1 MNNKKRGSNCA
12 GSALLIGMIVM
23 AVLVVGSGVGLGAKT
38 GLDTR
43 KWNNLSQAVDS
54 YRISYFSNQKENLGK
69 RWEDTGVFD
78 FPERKDILEQ
88 MEKLE
93 GSAKE
98 ADTWFA
104 EETARIQTASEQK
117 EDYHLS
123 DGYAD
128 YESYLESCME
138 ALESRDY
145 EKARELT
152 EEADSQLEELIEE
165 NETYIEEKVRS
176 YAALDLSTAD
186 VEDKT
191 NLQTELQTAEQLAKE
206 GKYNELGPVFEKMD
220 EIAYRYMEPEHKL
233 NISVQQVDAS
243 AFPNVRL
250 YLRVEDALSG
260 EVPVLDDIL
269 FFIRKQD
276 ANANFVKQQISR
288 VSQLNENEA
297 LNVDMVADV
306 SGSMAGQPIQEAKN
320 VMSNFI
326 SSVQF
331 SAGDL
336 VELITFS
343 SGVYLEEEFTNS
355 ASTLISKINGLN
367 TGNDTSL
374 YDALYTA
381 VTRTAARSGA
391 KCVMAFTDG
400 MDNNSSCSSQDVI
413 DLAKRYQVPIF
424 IIGLGT
430 SNYSEIRQIASETGG
445 EYYEISNI
453 TSMADIYQEIYRK
466 EKELYLVEF
475 EDTTGTVTSSANIT
489 VGYHSETYGG
499 ECNYSYT
506 PSVLMDVEG
515 AALYQDGP
523 EAVVEGYMKAF
534 DDAMTNSDFSAISGF
549 LKPESSIYQTQQQYV
564 LKDISEMLDSYE
576 IVSVDYDTNDSCV
589 VTTRENYYVQKPGV
603 PLELLTQQCR
613 YRVIRENGAWKM
625 TDFADS
631 VQVLSR
637 VKQ

>member
-12 GSALLIGMIVM
+12 GSALVIGMIVM

-69 RWEDTGVFD
+69 RWEDTGIFD
-78 FPERKDILEQ
+78 FSERKDILEQ

-250 YLRVEDALSG
+250 YLRVEDACQVDGDVRITGVDWRFCRAYVLEYQDVLCGNFGSFTG
-260 EVPVLDDIL
+260 RKMSIPEFLAQLPRRPVVAAFTATATPRVREDIL
-269 FFIRKQD
+269 
-276 ANANFVKQQISR
+276 S
-288 VSQLNENEA
+288 L
-297 LNVDMVADV
+297 L
-306 SGSMAGQPIQEAKN
+306 
-320 VMSNFI
+320 
-326 SSVQF
+326 
-331 SAGDL
+331 
-336 VELITFS
+336 ELRDPW
-343 SGVYLEEEFTNS
+343 V
-355 ASTLISKINGLN
+355 
-367 TGNDTSL
+367 
-374 YDALYTA
+374 
-381 VTRTAARSGA
+381 
-391 KCVMAFTDG
+391 
-400 MDNNSSCSSQDVI
+400 
-413 DLAKRYQVPIF
+413 
-424 IIGLGT
+424 
-430 SNYSEIRQIASETGG
+430 
-445 EYYEISNI
+445 
-453 TSMADIYQEIYRK
+453 
-466 EKELYLVEF
+466 
-475 EDTTGTVTSSANIT
+475 TVTSFDRPN
-489 VGYHSETYGG
+489 
-499 ECNYSYT
+499 
-506 PSVLMDVEG
+506 
-515 AALYQDGP
+515 LYFEVRRP
-523 EAVVEGYMKAF
+523 
-534 DDAMTNSDFSAISGF
+534 
-549 LKPESSIYQTQQQYV
+549 
-564 LKDISEMLDSYE
+564 KDKLA
-576 IVSVDYDTNDSCV
+576 
-589 VTTRENYYVQKPGV
+589 
-603 PLELLTQQCR
+603 ELLTLLAERRERSGIVYCGTRKAVEEVCEALRQHGYAATRYHGGLEDQERLRNQEDFLYDRATVMVATNAFGMGIDKSNVSFVIHYTMPKDLESYYQEAGRAGRDGSPAQCFLLYSGADVALNRFLFTHSDEGQYIEEEALEQLNQQNEARLQAMIGYCHTTSCL
-613 YRVIRENGAWKM
+613 REYILHYFGEHAPTQCGNCQNCLGIFQQVDVTQQARGSRSWLSSLWASRNRAKLTSWPLYSRIQLEGAP
-625 TDFADS
+625 
-631 VQVLSR
+631 SR
-637 VKQ
+637 PARPASW